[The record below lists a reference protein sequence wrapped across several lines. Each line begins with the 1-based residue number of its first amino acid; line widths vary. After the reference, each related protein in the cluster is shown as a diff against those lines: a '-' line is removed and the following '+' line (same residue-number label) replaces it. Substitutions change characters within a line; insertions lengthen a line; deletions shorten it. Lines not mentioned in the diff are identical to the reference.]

1 MTAKSHVCGGED
13 VRPLK
18 GQGILAERKVALN
31 AISRSPFSD
40 ENAMRKPTGCV
51 MCCQRTR
58 GTVRIRHANVPPPP
72 IDARWI
78 GRRH

>member
-1 MTAKSHVCGGED
+1 M
-13 VRPLK
+13 K
-18 GQGILAERKVALN
+18 GQGILAERKFALN
-31 AISRSPFSD
+31 AMSRSPFSD
-40 ENAMRKPTGCV
+40 ENAMRKPIGCV
-51 MCCQRTR
+51 MCSKRTR